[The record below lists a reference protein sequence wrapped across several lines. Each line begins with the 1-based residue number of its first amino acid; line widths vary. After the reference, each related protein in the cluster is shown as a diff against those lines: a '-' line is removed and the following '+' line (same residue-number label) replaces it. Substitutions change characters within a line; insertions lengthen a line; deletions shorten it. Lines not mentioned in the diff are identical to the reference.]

1 MNRFV
6 TAATVQTMP
15 AIEGTKEAVMTD
27 HGTTAPLDRRAF
39 MGFFS
44 SIGLGGTLMPGV
56 LWAQARQEGAV
67 TAAVI
72 AEAEK
77 IAGLEFT
84 PGERDEMV
92 RGLNSNA
99 RAWAELR
106 AIDLDNA
113 VLPAVQFDPLLPGE
127 TVPMDRRAAVWS
139 DPSNPTRPANLEE
152 VAFWPVRR
160 LAELVRS
167 GQVTST
173 ELTMMYLDRLKR
185 HGPTLECVVSLTE
198 ERALNGARRADAEI
212 AAGNYRGLLH
222 GLPWGAKDL
231 LATRGYRTT
240 WGAQPYVEQRIDM
253 DATVVEKLDA
263 AGAVLVAKLTLGAL
277 AQGDRWYGG
286 QTRNPWNPEQGSSGS
301 SAGSASATA
310 AGLVAFAIGTET
322 LGSIVSPATRCGVTG
337 HRPTF
342 GRVSRAGAM
351 ALSWSMDKIGPI
363 CRSAECCAIVFNAM
377 HGPDGKDPTTR
388 DAPFNFDASRPI
400 SSLRIG
406 YLQNAFAAERDNRAY
421 DEAVLE
427 VLRAQGVNLIAID
440 TTMDY
445 PLNALRSA
453 ILSAESAAA
462 FDPLTRSSRDDLMEN
477 SSWPNSF
484 RQARLIPAVEYINA
498 NRVRTLVMRSMQDIM
513 RQVDVFVAPTSGPGN
528 PLLLTNLTGHPAVAL
543 PHGFR
548 DNGTPVSIQFIG
560 SLYGDAE
567 TLMVARAYQQATDWH
582 ARKPPQFA

>member
-1 MNRFV
+1 MRQSE
-6 TAATVQTMP
+6 TS
-15 AIEGTKEAVMTD
+15 
-27 HGTTAPLDRRAF
+27 TTLDRRAF
-39 MGFFS
+39 MGYFS
-44 SIGLGGTLMPGV
+44 AAGLGGTLLPGV
-56 LWAQARQEGAV
+56 LWAQAQQEGAV
-67 TAAVI
+67 TAGVI

-84 PGERDEMV
+84 PEEREEMV
-92 RGLNSNA
+92 RGLNQNA
-99 RAWAELR
+99 RAWADLHE
-106 AIDLDNA
+106 IDLDNS
-113 VLPAVQFDPLLPGE
+113 VLPAVQFDPLLPGQ
-127 TVPMDRRAAVWS
+127 TMPMDRRPATWS
-139 DPSNPTRPANLEE
+139 EAGQVTRPANLGD

-160 LAELVRS
+160 LAELVRTR
-167 GQVTST
+167 QVTSV
-173 ELTMMYLDRLKR
+173 ELTSMYLDRLKR
-185 HGPTLECVVSLTE
+185 HGPTLECVITLTE
-198 ERALNGARRADAEI
+198 ERAMASARRADGEI
-212 AAGNYRGLLH
+212 AANNYRGPLH

-231 LATRGYRTT
+231 LATRGYPTT
-240 WGAQPYVEQRIDM
+240 WGAQPYVDQTIGM

-277 AQGDRWYGG
+277 AQGDVWYGG
-286 QTRNPWNPEQGSSGS
+286 RTRNPWNLEQGSSGS

-322 LGSIVSPATRCGVTG
+322 LGSIVSPSTRCGVTG

-363 CRSAECCAIVFNAM
+363 CRSAECCAIVFNAI
-377 HGPDGKDPTTR
+377 HGPDGRDPTIR

-406 YLQNAFAAERDNRAY
+406 YLRNAFEAERDSSAMDN
-421 DEAVLE
+421 AVLD
-427 VLRAQGVNLIAID
+427 VLRAQGINLIPVD

-462 FDPLTRSSRDDLMEN
+462 FDPLTRSNRDDLMEN

-498 NRVRTLVMRSMQDIM
+498 NRVRTLVMRAMHDIM
-513 RQVDVFVAPTSGPGN
+513 QQVDVFVAPTSGAGN

-543 PHGFR
+543 PNGFR
-548 DNGTPVSIQFIG
+548 ENGTPVSIQFIG
-560 SLYGDAE
+560 SLYADAE
-567 TLMVARAYQQATDWH
+567 MLMVARAYQQATDWH
-582 ARKPPQFA
+582 GRKPPQFA